1 MKKIWIFLI
10 ALFAFSNI
18 YAQAGDASQLAL
30 AIFVEDN
37 ATQLSPNTKISLENK
52 MKRLLTQNGLSS
64 SDYFGQFFVSCEAVP
79 ISKDVVAG
87 PPVRVATN
95 VELYFTV
102 SDFYNEKVFASTL
115 VKSKGVGEN
124 DNLSL
129 SDAIRNV
136 KVNTPEMQKFI
147 AEGRE
152 KILAYY
158 ESNAEKLILKA
169 QSAAKQRNYQEALW
183 IISTIPSEC
192 SYYERAV
199 STGVEIYQQY
209 IDYQCDLN
217 LAKAKSAWMSGQN
230 SRAAKEAGEYLSLI
244 TSDAKCYK
252 EAESLYK
259 EIKGKILDDW
269 NFEMKR
275 YQDGVDLRR
284 EQIRA
289 MRAVGVAYGT
299 HQQPKVTHINFLRH

>member
-1 MKKIWIFLI
+1 MKKIWIILI
-10 ALFAFSNI
+10 ALFAISNI

-30 AIFVEDN
+30 SVFVEEN
-37 ATQLSPNTKISLENK
+37 AIQLSPNTKISLENK
-52 MKRLLTQNGLSS
+52 LKRLLTQNGLSS

-79 ISKDVVAG
+79 ISKDVIAG
-87 PPVRVATN
+87 SPTRVATN
-95 VELYFTV
+95 VEFYFTV

-129 SDAIRNV
+129 SDAVRNI
-136 KVNTPEMQKFI
+136 KINTPDMQKFI

-158 ESNAEKLILKA
+158 EANAEKLILKA
-169 QSAAKQRNYQEALW
+169 QAASKQRNYEEALW
-183 IISTIPSEC
+183 LVSTIPAEC
-192 SYYERAV
+192 SYYEKAV
-199 STGVEIYQQY
+199 NTGVAIYQQY
-209 IDYQCDLN
+209 LDHQCDVN
-217 LAKAKSAWMSGQN
+217 LSKAKTAWMSGQN
-230 SRAAKEAGEYLSLI
+230 SRSAQEAAKYLSLI
-244 TSDAKCYK
+244 TPDAGCYE
-252 EAESLYK
+252 EAETLYK

-289 MRAVGVAYGT
+289 MREIGVAYGT
-299 HQQPKVTHINFLRH
+299 HQQPTVTRINFIRP